1 MERERANTLR
11 ADRSIF
17 VEEMILATLG
27 EPLSIEAIFAS
38 SSATADQEMA
48 AKTATSSEPSI
59 PLEQS
64 GSSKSASESETEKA
78 VIVESSPSDVQEVA
92 ASSMSVDGEEVE
104 AHSISRPKTP
114 VIEVSGSGSTS
125 PIVTMPHSEN
135 EEEDASS
142 FVPRKPSFR
151 SSNIESSNA
160 THDQS
165 VQPQK
170 PLPSFAT
177 ANTPSP
183 FLSMSSGQGPLSS
196 SSATH
201 RSTRSSS
208 QQKPLRPV
216 PASASSAVGGVPLA
230 IRSSLSTRPGLTS
243 VVSPTGARRSK
254 VVPPQH
260 KHSTE
265 PPPN

>member
-11 ADRSIF
+11 ADRAIF

-27 EPLSIEAIFAS
+27 EPLSMEAIFAS
-38 SSATADQEMA
+38 SSATADQEIA

-59 PLEQS
+59 PSEQS
-64 GSSKSASESETEKA
+64 DSFKSTSESETEKA
-78 VIVESSPSDVQEVA
+78 VIVESSPSDVQEGV

-104 AHSISRPKTP
+104 THSISRPKTP
-114 VIEVSGSGSTS
+114 VIEVSGSAS
-125 PIVTMPHSEN
+125 PMVTMPHNEN
-135 EEEDASS
+135 EEEEASS

-151 SSNIESSNA
+151 SSNMESSNA
-160 THDQS
+160 THDQNS

-177 ANTPSP
+177 ANNTPSP
-183 FLSMSSGQGPLSS
+183 FLSS

-216 PASASSAVGGVPLA
+216 PSSASSAVGGVPLA